1 MNKMSQGHTEKPRAK
16 ETLQD
21 IISAEIKKNG
31 NQCDLSHIDVSLVTD
46 FSYLFWRSSFN
57 GNISGWDVSSCENMA
72 GMFYCSR
79 FNGTIC
85 DWNVSGVANMGA
97 MFYGSRFAGD
107 LSDWNTSSV
116 IDEWN
121 MFRESGIAKT
131 LGTEN
136 PSLEQVKSHFLS
148 LRLEVNLQKSSPGQ
162 SQASKVRL

>member
-72 GMFYCSR
+72 GMFCHSK
-79 FNGTIC
+79 FNGTISG
-85 DWNVSGVANMGA
+85 WNVSSVANMGV
-97 MFYGSRFAGD
+97 MFFNSRFAGD
-107 LSDWNTSSV
+107 ISNWNTSSV
-116 IDEWN
+116 IDEGDT
-121 MFRESGIAKT
+121 FKESDIAKK
-131 LGTEN
+131 LGIEN